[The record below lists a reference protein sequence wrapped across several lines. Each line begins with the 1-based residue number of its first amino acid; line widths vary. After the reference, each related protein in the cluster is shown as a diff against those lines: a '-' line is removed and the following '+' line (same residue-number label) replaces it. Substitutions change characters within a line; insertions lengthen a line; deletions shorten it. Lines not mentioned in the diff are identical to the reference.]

1 MSKYHLIFFI
11 EIKIKNRIICQG
23 FLFYSGLEMYLKLSK
38 LKIME
43 FLLENKRCIS
53 RSVIF
58 KIFRFMCQLEGLDFE
73 FTNEIRN
80 KIKYTLNY
88 LEKKWKLI
96 LRRQTAKKKFLL
108 KLSDQTVE
116 FKVEIKN
123 QANLEMDIDSET
135 IEGVFKNLHI

>member
-1 MSKYHLIFFI
+1 
-11 EIKIKNRIICQG
+11 
-23 FLFYSGLEMYLKLSK
+23 MYLKLSK

-58 KIFRFMCQLEGLDFE
+58 KIFKFMCQLEGLDFE

-96 LRRQTAKKKFLL
+96 LRRQTAKKNFLS
-108 KLSDQTVE
+108 KLSDQMVE

-135 IEGVFKNLHI
+135 IEDVFKNLHI